1 MELHA
6 GTAVAAI
13 AGGARIVR
21 GDARQSLVHRDG
33 RGRGVSGTGSGA
45 GAAAVSNYA
54 SISAWEPVGIST
66 YHSLQL
72 NAEKRMSKGLSF
84 TAGYTFSKSMDMG
97 GGGNSASA
105 ESRNNIQNPR
115 NVRSAY
121 GLSDF
126 NYAHRLTTSFIY

>member
-1 MELHA
+1 
-6 GTAVAAI
+6 
-13 AGGARIVR
+13 
-21 GDARQSLVHRDG
+21 
-33 RGRGVSGTGSGA
+33 
-45 GAAAVSNYA
+45 
-54 SISAWEPVGIST
+54 
-66 YHSLQL
+66 
-72 NAEKRMSKGLSF
+72 MSKGLSF

-126 NYAHRLTTSFIY
+126 NYPHRLTTSLIYDMPFGHGRKYLGASNRALDALAGGWQLTSIVTAQSGPPGSLSVATSTITATPPVA